1 MKITFKRNPDLED
14 EDIAAAWVG
23 YIDDQPLALVVFEWS
38 VELQQRVNTRYSV
51 SYNEND
57 VALAAFI
64 DHITRRVYARL
75 RASGD
80 LDELEINLPGV
91 KYEAA

>member
-1 MKITFKRNPDLED
+1 
-14 EDIAAAWVG
+14 VG
-23 YIDDQPLALVVFEWS
+23 YIDDQPLALVVFEWQ
-38 VELQQRVNTRYSV
+38 VELQQRVNTHYSV

-64 DHITRRVYARL
+64 DRITKCVYARL